1 MRGNSRKRKRR
12 EARGTIGGLT
22 VGRAGVTIGGGGGG
36 IIIGGVGET
45 VGAFER

>member
-22 VGRAGVTIGGGGGG
+22 VGRVGVTIGGGGG